1 MQSTTIAD
9 GRTIGA
15 VRQRVGDI
23 LHWEGVP
30 PVYTFDD
37 PDGNQFSIVEE
48 SR

>member
-9 GRTIGA
+9 GR
-15 VRQRVGDI
+15 RVGDI